1 MGLKDLFRKVIGSFF
16 LDNFHDDSSMTMSEY
31 EKLREEHDYNVENGL
46 PTLELPKP
54 NRIDVDLQYIRKKE
68 AEALDNEIKTTGLRF
83 YLKNSGSF
91 LTDLLTFMKDNY
103 DEAILLYDEMI
114 KIKEEEHLPYLRFA
128 IYNGNKSLVNYNGNI
143 LRRKYDDFFKLF
155 DLTPEDMQEDEE
167 KKIYIFGRKCD
178 FWNNLN
184 RYLFLMLSIFDKL
197 KDYSENERDKFFDN
211 VISNFQRIK
220 EFNIDNLFIKFNG
233 GVSEYITL
241 HGQPRGISKRR
252 FPLSDIDYEEENF
265 YTDGKF
271 EDVFNSEKQCV
282 DIEIQSADFVIKN
295 ERLIYNNRFKSPFH
309 FDEKHANITVYNLDF
324 DISKLPSYEE
334 IWNTECYLDS
344 YLTLMYDKKCGIF
357 REKVIKL
364 NSLLYDLYGEL
375 DGLID
380 LSDELEVTDL
390 LKEIINGD
398 FSNLFSDDDL
408 LMLDI
413 AANNDDYKKTDTLL
427 KERVLKKEKNDK
439 RNIS

>member
-114 KIKEEEHLPYLRFA
+114 KIREEEHLPDLRFA

-167 KKIYIFGRKCD
+167 KKFIFLEESVIFG
-178 FWNNLN
+178 
-184 RYLFLMLSIFDKL
+184 
-197 KDYSENERDKFFDN
+197 
-211 VISNFQRIK
+211 
-220 EFNIDNLFIKFNG
+220 
-233 GVSEYITL
+233 
-241 HGQPRGISKRR
+241 
-252 FPLSDIDYEEENF
+252 
-265 YTDGKF
+265 
-271 EDVFNSEKQCV
+271 
-282 DIEIQSADFVIKN
+282 
-295 ERLIYNNRFKSPFH
+295 
-309 FDEKHANITVYNLDF
+309 
-324 DISKLPSYEE
+324 
-334 IWNTECYLDS
+334 
-344 YLTLMYDKKCGIF
+344 
-357 REKVIKL
+357 
-364 NSLLYDLYGEL
+364 
-375 DGLID
+375 
-380 LSDELEVTDL
+380 
-390 LKEIINGD
+390 II
-398 FSNLFSDDDL
+398 
-408 LMLDI
+408 
-413 AANNDDYKKTDTLL
+413 
-427 KERVLKKEKNDK
+427 
-439 RNIS
+439 